1 MMWACCLK
9 NRPRTAA
16 RRSDADTDIVHTV
29 MQENAHD
36 DA

>member
-1 MMWACCLK
+1 MMWACCPK

-16 RRSDADTDIVHTV
+16 RHSDADTNIFHTV
-29 MQENAHD
+29 MQESVHD